1 MSFLG
6 CRAPHGEQGRCGF
19 PGALRSQRFL
29 LCGRP
34 RPLSAVH
41 RVLFYGFPL
50 GSSSH
55 WVFLAW
61 TLSLPQPLTTLGAN
75 LYLYLALPSTHHGWR
90 FLNPPG
96 ARFTCPPQVFPWNL
110 GLAYL
115 ALHTWKQI
123 IYFGALHLSC
133 DLFRPSLHIPGW
145 EPADALWLPNTLHKY
160 LLKKVGER
168 AAAAASESRTL
179 IELRGVV
186 DLEEVAK
193 ILVTQRL
200 RL

>member
-1 MSFLG
+1 MASQGLLDPSDSFFVAGPAHSPQFIVSFFMVSTSVLL
-6 CRAPHGEQGRCGF
+6 PIGF
-19 PGALRSQRFL
+19 SLRG
-29 LCGRP
+29 LCP
-34 RPLSAVH
+34 
-41 RVLFYGFPL
+41 
-50 GSSSH
+50 
-55 WVFLAW
+55 
-61 TLSLPQPLTTLGAN
+61 LPQPRTTLGAN

-110 GLAYL
+110 GLADL

-123 IYFGALHLSC
+123 IYFGAFHLSC